1 MLSGL
6 SHCFS
11 FIAHVMAH
19 KLIPKGDLPDDS
31 LSKKKKEGK
40 RKRHSL
46 WGLGLVKAIKKRC
59 FGKVK
64 DKTRGNERVVCA
76 LSLTEIFSSILPG
89 RAGVSVMPN
98 LVIKGINL
106 RQELI
111 CCTHHDIFI
120 TYYHSVMNPLITS
133 DMHYMDQPST
143 YEVTIYVIKSS
154 FIVFSYGM

>member
-1 MLSGL
+1 M
-6 SHCFS
+6 
-11 FIAHVMAH
+11 
-19 KLIPKGDLPDDS
+19 
-31 LSKKKKEGK
+31 
-40 RKRHSL
+40 
-46 WGLGLVKAIKKRC
+46 VKAIKRRC

-76 LSLTEIFSSILPG
+76 LSLSEIFSSILPG
-89 RAGVSVMPN
+89 RAGVRVMPN

-111 CCTHHDIFI
+111 CCTHQDIFI

-154 FIVFSYGM
+154 FTVYSYSV